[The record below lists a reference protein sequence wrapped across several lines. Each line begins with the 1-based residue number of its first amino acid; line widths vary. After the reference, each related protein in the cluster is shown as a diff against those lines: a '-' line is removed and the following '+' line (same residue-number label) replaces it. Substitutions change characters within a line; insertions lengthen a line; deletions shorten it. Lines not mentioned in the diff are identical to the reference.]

1 MATRKII
8 KIIKLL
14 NLINVYYIQYF
25 KLINSMT
32 TILGN
37 RVPYEYFITQ
47 GKGESDAGS
56 KGLPYETGS
65 YDAALFDAGIQN
77 TNVIEYTSVMP
88 TESKEVPKE
97 EGLKRLQWGEV
108 IECIKAQANGKRG
121 SKISAAVITTSVTE
135 PGGKYLGGFACEY
148 SGSGTREKAKASLLK
163 SIVGMIER
171 RGYGKMK
178 NPALYK
184 DNITDKG
191 YNIHPGKHF
200 VYEDLKVSKQHGSV
214 FTAICFLSYRFPV
227 LKSQRSQRKSKSN
240 SSHKKKK
247 TVRRRKI

>member
-1 MATRKII
+1 MATRKINFNKMYNI
-8 KIIKLL
+8 YNNKYKVLKVNMI
-14 NLINVYYIQYF
+14 
-25 KLINSMT
+25 
-32 TILGN
+32 ILGN

-77 TNVIEYTSVMP
+77 ANVIEYTSVMP
-88 TESKEVPKE
+88 TESKEVTKE

-148 SGSGTREKAKASLLK
+148 SGSGTREEAGASLLE

-227 LKSQRSQRKSKSN
+227 LKGRNKSMSQSINKKRKN
-240 SSHKKKK
+240 K
-247 TVRRRKI
+247 TRKTK